1 MASLIVVCTRE
12 PGERRDLAADL
23 RRCAAALAPDNIT
36 PHPPVI
42 QQHGGLGIAVVNPVP
57 GIAVR
62 DEGVCLGRIFGPPG
76 EWSTTGAPAPD
87 GNFAIM
93 RHDRRTVEV
102 LTDILATRQ
111 LWYVHTPELFAAS
124 TTQRALIM
132 LLRSFDLDEE
142 TVAWMVAS
150 GHLACRSWDGRLR
163 LLPGDARLTL
173 DRERWTVQI
182 HERPADRS
190 VPGVS
195 DAEHIDRLEQAIL
208 ATCARLDLPPDQWV
222 LPLSGGLDSRMLLI
236 GLARADQRPR
246 CVTWGL
252 RASLLD
258 AENDAFIAR
267 ELAGRYGCQHEYCCT
282 DEACESIETA
292 MRRFIA
298 TSEGQTRDFNGYTD
312 GLATWKA
319 FFEGGVAGVIRGD
332 EPGLGYFTCYDS
344 EEQILRRQQLTL
356 VSDYPEGHPIHR
368 LGLAG
373 QHLGARRE
381 RRESENLASWS
392 IRLNE
397 ESYSPSTIAP
407 LNTIKAAYVEIV
419 NPLQSRLV
427 TEAARQLPDHLRRG
441 RASLTAI
448 VRRTGPDIPLAKR
461 GALGTTPAFYADEGG
476 MRAMTAALSADAA
489 ELVFSRPALDVVLEG
504 LRAALPVP
512 PHHGSPKRWIKAAVP
527 KRVVEKVRP
536 VWPLRLGPRELAFR
550 TYLAVRAASMLAGDA
565 EVLGGPGSDR
575 HPAGGCADG

>member
-1 MASLIVVCTRE
+1 MA
-12 PGERRDLAADL
+12 
-23 RRCAAALAPDNIT
+23 T
-36 PHPPVI
+36 PTAWR
-42 QQHGGLGIAVVNPVP
+42 HG
-57 GIAVR
+57 
-62 DEGVCLGRIFGPPG
+62 
-76 EWSTTGAPAPD
+76 
-87 GNFAIM
+87 
-93 RHDRRTVEV
+93 
-102 LTDILATRQ
+102 
-111 LWYVHTPELFAAS
+111 
-124 TTQRALIM
+124 
-132 LLRSFDLDEE
+132 
-142 TVAWMVAS
+142 
-150 GHLACRSWDGRLR
+150 
-163 LLPGDARLTL
+163 
-173 DRERWTVQI
+173 
-182 HERPADRS
+182 
-190 VPGVS
+190 
-195 DAEHIDRLEQAIL
+195 
-208 ATCARLDLPPDQWV
+208 
-222 LPLSGGLDSRMLLI
+222 
-236 GLARADQRPR
+236 
-246 CVTWGL
+246 
-252 RASLLD
+252 
-258 AENDAFIAR
+258 
-267 ELAGRYGCQHEYCCT
+267 
-282 DEACESIETA
+282 
-292 MRRFIA
+292 
-298 TSEGQTRDFNGYTD
+298 
-312 GLATWKA
+312 KA

-344 EEQILRRQQLTL
+344 EEQSATAAAHA
-356 VSDYPEGHPIHR
+356 G
-368 LGLAG
+368 LGLPGGTSDPPA
-373 QHLGARRE
+373 GARRPASG
-381 RRESENLASWS
+381 RAAGAAESENLASWS